1 MWNMKKKLAKLIV
14 IGMAVGMP
22 AITALPAQADA
33 SVLQSVLAAGFQL
46 SVQNQQLKE
55 LNDTEEGRQALFNSM
70 KEKQGVNNDAYLN
83 QRVDRIMAKLS
94 SAIAEVDPS
103 IKEKPYNY
111 YINPDTSFNAA
122 CFLGHNMTINTGIFS
137 LLTTDDEIAV
147 VLGHEMGHGQKD
159 HVIKGYQK
167 SIPISILA
175 TAAAT
180 GGGQVAAIGAGVV
193 ANYIDNVH
201 ISKPLEWEA
210 DNLSFEYMT
219 HTDYNIG
226 ATAAVWQK
234 VIEEYGTNQ
243 SNFAGD
249 LFNPSDHPTHEERRD
264 SYAKKISE
272 YSHGVVTVADGVVKI
287 HDKEFVAPVSISSM
301 SGAERSYFVA
311 GNLARYYSR
320 GTKNIP
326 EAHAV
331 DGTVYVEDQAVMTP
345 AVGDPSAQEL
355 ADRFNNLKKKK

>member
-1 MWNMKKKLAKLIV
+1 MWNIKKKLAKLIV

-22 AITALPAQADA
+22 AVTALPAQADA
-33 SVLQSVLAAGFQL
+33 SVLGSVIAAGIQL
-46 SVQNQQLKE
+46 SMQNQQLKQ
-55 LNDTEEGRQALFNSM
+55 LNDTEEGRQALFKSM
-70 KEKQGVNNDAYLN
+70 KEKQGVNDDAYLN
-83 QRVDRIMAKLS
+83 QRVDRIMSKLS
-94 SAIAEVDPS
+94 DAIAEVDPS
-103 IKEKPYNY
+103 IKDKPYNY

-122 CFLGHNMTINTGIFS
+122 CSLGHNMTINTGIFS

-159 HVIKGYQK
+159 HVLKGYQK
-167 SIPISILA
+167 SIPVELLA
-175 TAAAT
+175 TAAAA
-180 GGGQVAAIGAGVV
+180 GGGGAAAIGAGVV

-234 VIEEYGTNQ
+234 VIEEYGSNQ

-249 LFNPSDHPTHEERRD
+249 IFSPSDHPGHEERRD
-264 SYAKKISE
+264 SYAEKISE
-272 YSHGVVTVADGVVKI
+272 YSNNVVTVADGVVRI
-287 HDKEFVAPVSISSM
+287 HGKEFVKPAAISSM

-311 GNLARYYSR
+311 GNLARYYHR

-326 EAHAV
+326 EAHVV
-331 DGTVYVEDQAVMTP
+331 DGTVYVDDQAVMTP
-345 AVGDPSAQEL
+345 AEGDTPAQEL
-355 ADRFNNLKKKK
+355 ADRFNNIRK